1 MTVPVILEEC
11 VYVLNAIRGQCFES
25 LCWNTG
31 LTGRLIVGKFSD
43 MFLYFSNRRTR
54 TQCIK
59 SGALG
64 NVIKDGELNRC
75 IIMIVYFVTMC
86 MEDLKVCCRCGGNVA
101 SGGVTKV
108 EVSRGTVMSGGAL
121 FQHADSVPRFFGT
134 AAHGMFAGLDSKLV
148 EISFFG
154 LSLNAVVMT
163 MGCVPVVI
171 IIPTNNLIT
180 STLKGILT
188 SININI
194 IITLQHRK
202 TQNLHTTSLSK
213 Q

>member
-1 MTVPVILEEC
+1 LEEC